1 MDRMSKRRI
10 LLGAMG
16 ASLLAPRLLFAQAK
30 MPTVSIIFA
39 GDSEDDEP
47 ALKPFF
53 EQMDKLGWTE
63 GKNVL
68 YDRHSGK
75 GTRPYLAT
83 IASIAAG
90 REPSLIYATTATLAA
105 AVLKETGK
113 LPVVFATTADPVQS
127 GLVASLAK
135 PGRNATGVYQQAGNM
150 APKRFKLLRE
160 AMPQLKR
167 VGSVF
172 DRTAADFQVR
182 KEAHE
187 KAARAVGMELV
198 PMEFTNFEVVAKILA
213 QFRRDGITVAE
224 ITPSY
229 SLIGRRLEVGSL
241 ASRNGV
247 ALFAHRAE
255 WADAGAVMTYGVDVG
270 ESHRRAAAIA
280 NRILKGAS
288 PADIAVERP
297 SRFELVFNQR
307 AAQSLSIDLPKPLL
321 KKAQRVIT

>member
-1 MDRMSKRRI
+1 MDRIRKRRI

-16 ASLLAPRLLFAQAK
+16 AGLIAPRLLFAQAK
-30 MPTVSIIFA
+30 MPTVAIIFA
-39 GDSEDDEP
+39 GDSDDDEP

-53 EQMDKLGWTE
+53 EQMGKLGWEE
-63 GKNVL
+63 GKNVT

-90 REPSLIYATTATLAA
+90 REPDVIYATTASLAA
-105 AVLKETGK
+105 AVLKETEK
-113 LPVVFATTADPVQS
+113 LPVVFATNADPVAA
-127 GLVASLAK
+127 GLVVTLAK
-135 PGRNATGVYQQAGNM
+135 PGRNATGVYQQAGNT

-167 VGSVF
+167 IGSVF
-172 DRTAADFQVR
+172 DRSAADYQAR

-187 KAARAVGMELV
+187 KAARAYGLELV
-198 PMEFTNFEVVAKILA
+198 PMEFTNFEVIAKILA

-229 SLIGRRLEVGSL
+229 VLVGRRLEVGSL
-241 ASRNGV
+241 AARNNV
-247 ALFAHRAE
+247 ALIGHRVE
-255 WADAGAVMTYGVDVG
+255 WADAGAIMTYGVDVG

-280 NRILKGAS
+280 SRILKGAS

-297 SRFELVFNQR
+297 SRFELVFNQK
-307 AAQSLSIDLPKPLL
+307 AAQGLGIEIPKPLL
-321 KKAQRVIT
+321 KKANRVIT